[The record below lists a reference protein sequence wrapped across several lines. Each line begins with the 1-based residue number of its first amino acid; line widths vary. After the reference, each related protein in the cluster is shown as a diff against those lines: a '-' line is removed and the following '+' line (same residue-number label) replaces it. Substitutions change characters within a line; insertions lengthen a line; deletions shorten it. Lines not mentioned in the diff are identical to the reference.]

1 MNKKYNIG
9 IVAAALLMML
19 LMVMEAS
26 AETPI
31 AGSPA
36 SGTVPEGCSPGPDL
50 PNRQTYVDYCPD
62 NGVDGLWR
70 TGCVG
75 PTMPWDDDMN
85 NIDIVIT
92 PPVED
97 YIITDPPDMGND
109 IGLCI
114 IGTPSSCNDPRYWWP
129 ERLDGGWNWN
139 WDWIQNRP
147 PEAIIEPLTVT
158 LPVES

>member
-1 MNKKYNIG
+1 MNKKYSIG

-31 AGSPA
+31 AGPA
-36 SGTVPEGCSPGPDL
+36 SGTGPEGCSPHPDL
-50 PNRQTYVDYCPD
+50 PNPQQYVDYCPD
-62 NGVDGLWR
+62 NGVDGLWG

-85 NIDIVIT
+85 DIDIVIT

-97 YIITDPPDMGND
+97 YIMADPPDTGND

-129 ERLDGGWNWN
+129 ERLDRGWNWN
-139 WDWIQNRP
+139 WDWIQNRS
-147 PEAIIEPLTVT
+147 PEAIIEPITVT